1 MNNMSYKIIN
11 NLPID
16 FCYNDYDRK
25 SLKGFSDWFFNNK
38 SERIAILVEE
48 LNSDHQCWS
57 PDYTRTS
64 LDLLAKWLSRNI
76 EKVPL
81 TASQYRKKRL
91 ITPSY
96 IDIQEWRLSDS
107 SLSRIFDVGVYF
119 GEMMIYHHHELKW
132 EQYLKNKKN
141 NDYGHMIIN
150 MGNISMNPIWLVYIQ
165 ALKIVNG
172 IYSETC
178 LSDLYET
185 WCDFLQN

>member
-1 MNNMSYKIIN
+1 MNNMSYNIIN

-25 SLKGFSDWFFNNK
+25 SLKVFSDWFFNNK

-57 PDYTRTS
+57 PDYTRAS